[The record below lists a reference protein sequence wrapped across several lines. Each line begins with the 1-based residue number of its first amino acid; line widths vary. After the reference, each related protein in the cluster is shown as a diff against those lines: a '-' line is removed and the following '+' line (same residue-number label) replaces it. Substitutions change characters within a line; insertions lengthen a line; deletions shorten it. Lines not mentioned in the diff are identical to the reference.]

1 MESYNLESLNDIK
14 TVVFLSSNDSEA
26 TDRNNAIIK
35 VLKCGLNDKINL
47 MDFSQY
53 DFSYISTKGNF
64 NSEFVINQLD
74 NSSKLLLGDGENDI
88 SIVEKIL
95 FPTLSEETAD
105 SNINEYFGYILLNNY
120 KFSLLEV
127 PKNTKYIL
135 LLDKWQTKDDVLNK
149 YIYSGKS
156 TVTVNGVEYTFV
168 SGTNNDGIY
177 KYYKKYEY
185 INKLRYEKTSSSGS
199 SINRTITIYNKFIIN
214 DIEYYHSQNLTSS
227 QFVASNS
234 SSNRYFINS
243 DDYFTIK
250 EISSGVNISCKLD
263 RDNWKVE
270 WVDNINNI
278 NGSSNIVQ
286 KVTIDKVE
294 YTITDNY
301 LESAGG
307 TQVAI
312 NKIGYAFVPEDF
324 PSIEFKN
331 NTSQRRAIS
340 LYFPESG
347 KDSLGI
353 NVMYQSYL
361 LDNTNPNRNANE
373 VYLRNDDFYK
383 EISDINIISEQSY
396 GDKKFYYNKSTGT
409 LLGNKKNS
417 EELIIL
423 NSKKP
428 NDTDKKFNSKVRY
441 NLGDIVEIDSIEW
454 MSLSNNNIG
463 NVPSCSSNWTKRS
476 TYESILLNKVKV
488 SLDLEIDESAS
499 KFNRDFSEYDL
510 GNINKSGIITVEND
524 LILSWDLE
532 NRFKYSH
539 IELDGE
545 ILKISVCTITEDNKF
560 IISGTT
566 YEIIDNVVKVGES
579 EYAITDNKF
588 TIDGITYEI
597 VDNDIVKSSSTIT
610 GNTATIASNSLT
622 DVNNCSVVVKP
633 KKILLCFHTWSSSGE
648 RDIETAITNCLG
660 DSEVYIN
667 GVKVK
672 TEDFTYYQ
680 TITFTVLGLKVYPS
694 DILTILGINLNVS
707 DNYYNICDVTNLNN
721 EGGYEIK
728 IPTQIPFNSNIP
740 TDYLN
745 RVGVDSVIL
754 GNISKSAQQ
763 TGHVEIESEISNLIF
778 DSREYIGE
786 FNINSECYFN
796 FYFDGDTTINLDN
809 LVDRFKFYRNNESI
823 EFTNEDG
830 KLVSDKLS
838 IEYYPTDKTFKLT
851 TNVGKDVTIKIEKN
865 ENK

>member
-1 MESYNLESLNDIK
+1 MKGYNLESLNDIK
-14 TVVFLSSNDSEA
+14 TVVFLSPNDSEA
-26 TDRNNAIIK
+26 TDMNNAIIK

-95 FPTLSEETAD
+95 FPTLSNEID
-105 SNINEYFGYILLNNY
+105 NNNINEYFGYILLNNY

-135 LLDKWQTKDDVLNK
+135 LLDKWQTREDILNK
-149 YIYSGKS
+149 YIYSEKS
-156 TVTVNGVEYTFV
+156 TVIVNDVEYTFV
-168 SGTNNDGIY
+168 SGISSKNIY

-185 INKLRYEKTSSSGS
+185 INKLRYNKTNSSGN
-199 SINRTITIYNKFIIN
+199 IFITIYNKFIIG
-214 DIEYYHSQNLTSS
+214 DTEYYHGRNSISGQ
-227 QFVASNS
+227 QFVAAVGS
-234 SSNRYFINS
+234 SDRYTINS
-243 DDYFTIK
+243 NDYFTIK
-250 EISSGVNISCKLD
+250 EVSNNIYFSCKLD
-263 RDNWKVE
+263 RNNWKVE
-270 WVDNINNI
+270 WVDKINNLS
-278 NGSSNIVQ
+278 GSSDIVQ
-286 KVTIDKVE
+286 KVTIGEDTTVE
-294 YTITDNY
+294 YTITDDH
-301 LESAGG
+301 LVSATG
-307 TQVAI
+307 TQIAI
-312 NKIGYAFVPEDF
+312 NKIGYTFVPEDF
-324 PSIEFKN
+324 PSIEFK
-331 NTSQRRAIS
+331 SISQQRRAIS

-417 EELIIL
+417 EDLIIF

-428 NDTDKKFNSKVRY
+428 NNTDKKFNSKVRY

-454 MSLSNNNIG
+454 ISLSSNNIG
-463 NVPSCSSNWTKRS
+463 NVPSCSSNWTKRN

-488 SLDLEIDESAS
+488 SLDLEIDESVS
-499 KFNRDFSEYDL
+499 EFNRDFSEYDL

-524 LILSWDLE
+524 LRLSWDLE

-597 VDNDIVKSSSTIT
+597 VDNDIVKNSSTIT
-610 GNTATIASNSLT
+610 GNTATITRDNLT

-633 KKILLCFHTWSSSGE
+633 KEIILKISIDNLDTDKLSRTT
-648 RDIETAITNCLG
+648 IK
-660 DSEVYIN
+660 IN
-667 GVKVK
+667 N
-672 TEDFTYYQ
+672 
-680 TITFTVLGLKVYPS
+680 I
-694 DILTILGINLNVS
+694 IL
-707 DNYYNICDVTNLNN
+707 NLNN
-721 EGGYEIK
+721 NDNVNIIDKTLEISKIFPKDIITISNSELIIDGFDVCVLSKLKDNSGYEIIVPENIRFDSSSSIIIEGSISYK
-728 IPTQIPFNSNIP
+728 INKVVK
-740 TDYLN
+740 L
-745 RVGVDSVIL
+745 
-754 GNISKSAQQ
+754 
-763 TGHVEIESEISNLIF
+763 ESEISNLIF
-778 DSREYIGE
+778 DNREYIGKD
-786 FNINSECYFN
+786 SKCYFN
-796 FYFDGDTTINLDN
+796 FYFDGDTTINLSN
-809 LVDRFKFYRNNESI
+809 LVNKFNFYRNDDKISFTEES
-823 EFTNEDG
+823 E
-830 KLVSDKLS
+830 KLVSDEIS
-838 IEYYPTDKTFKLT
+838 IENSTDNTFKLIA
-851 TNVGKDVTIKIEKN
+851 NVGEDVTIIKIK
-865 ENK
+865 KR